1 MDLAKI
7 SIYVGSAVTALLV
20 GLLLVGPVSAQ
31 APGPN
36 DELHINSAGVASGE
50 LPYPLPDPGAG
61 ASLPD
66 MTLPNVSHSN
76 WPSSVPSQNDVRDDV
91 EGYVEGVNGV
101 LNDQYS
107 WVLERIYQARTVT
120 NQARSVIGDVDQ
132 VGAEEIG
139 FSAASDEGEISA
151 ASIATDLAGAIRWSM
166 AYLRAL
172 SNLGPLGLDLA
183 FVFIG
188 LGWIVLVNVMDMA
201 VRLVAW
207 LLGLIFKV
215 VSFVLGTLIDLVIGI
230 INIILKILEI
240 ILPF

>member
-1 MDLAKI
+1 
-7 SIYVGSAVTALLV
+7 
-20 GLLLVGPVSAQ
+20 
-31 APGPN
+31 
-36 DELHINSAGVASGE
+36 
-50 LPYPLPDPGAG
+50 
-61 ASLPD
+61 
-66 MTLPNVSHSN
+66 
-76 WPSSVPSQNDVRDDV
+76 VRDDV

-107 WVLERIYQARTVT
+107 WVLDRIYQARTVT